1 MNKAEL
7 IARIKEAAD
16 LYRDG
21 RYYESFQLIQPLHGK
36 IKHEKVEKLYRATRT
51 KVLTALH
58 HLMEEERFGRIQD
71 LYKRHLEPAGDPEIE
86 IIAQE
91 AESRNQGPQSEPMEI
106 SADDFGPTMEDSVTE
121 IMSDSWIQAVAD
133 EETESMETSDSR
145 LSDAAAAE
153 IEVEPEEDDLEPG
166 PGPEME
172 TGGVPDELD
181 INELIQRGVSLY
193 EVGDVQNALK
203 TWEHGLSLEPENVIL
218 KEYIA
223 NARRELHLDEPENES
238 EQEADTPAEPSG
250 ELDRDELN
258 RIVAIGRAGEVDKAL
273 RELDQLAARTGELPE
288 VLEARNYLS
297 SLELDYGVSTAV
309 ARSKELLENRRASD
323 AVNLLEKQLEK
334 FPGNETLEEAL
345 RHARKT
351 QSEQTAAG
359 GMGTLELDF
368 DAKGEETTAP
378 PPPPIA
384 PDETASRKRKMVV
397 QPDQAGRKQW
407 MIPVIVV
414 SALAVL
420 AILAYLLVPQIRL
433 QQFYSNFRKAQQP
446 ETKQASGPKTARE
459 NDQRAEHHKELV
471 EQAKRFYNQRRYLFS
486 YYLFLHANSLLP
498 LSETDQQFLSAAR
511 NEMKSDI
518 NERRLSRNADRA
530 MQQARYDDAISA
542 YYELLSAQPDN
553 IGYKKKLINAYE
565 QAGIQSAFQ
574 GKGELAREY
583 FEYGT
588 ILDPANPVLKKHIEV
603 TTRYISGLITENQV
617 RQWFYFF
624 R

>member
-21 RYYESFQLIQPLHGK
+21 RYYESFQLIQPVHGK
-36 IKHEKVEKLYRATRT
+36 VNHEKVEKLYRASRI

-58 HLMEEERFGRIQD
+58 HLIEEERYGRVLD
-71 LYKRHLEPAGDPEIE
+71 LYKRHLQQAADPEIE
-86 IIAQE
+86 VLAQE
-91 AESRNQGPQSEPMEI
+91 AENRNQEPRPEPMEI

-133 EETESMETSDSR
+133 EETESMEGSETRTSE
-145 LSDAAAAE
+145 AAGAE
-153 IEVEPEEDDLEPG
+153 LEVEPDDDELDAPSEP
-166 PGPEME
+166 EFE
-172 TGGVPDELD
+172 SEAESDELD

-203 TWEHGLSLEPENVIL
+203 MWEHGLSLEPDNVIL

-223 NARRELHLDEPENES
+223 NARRELHMEEPEEETAS
-238 EQEADTPAEPSG
+238 ETPAPAEPSG

-258 RIVAIGRAGEVDKAL
+258 RIVAIGRAGEVEKAM
-273 RELDQLAARTGELPE
+273 RELDQLTARTGELPE
-288 VLEARNYLS
+288 IIEAKDYLS

-323 AVNLLEKQLEK
+323 AVNLLEKQLGK
-334 FPGNETLEEAL
+334 FPGNETLEDAL
-345 RHARKT
+345 RHARQA
-351 QSEQTAAG
+351 QSKQTAG
-359 GMGTLELDF
+359 GMGSLELDF
-368 DAKGEETTAP
+368 DAKGEEETTP
-378 PPPPIA
+378 PPPPVT
-384 PDETASRKRKMVV
+384 PDKPAAQKRRTVVQMDQGGRKR
-397 QPDQAGRKQW
+397 W

-414 SALAVL
+414 ASLIVLAV
-420 AILAYLLVPQIRL
+420 LAYLLVPQIRL
-433 QQFYSNFRKAQQP
+433 QQFYRNFRNEQQP
-446 ETKQASGPKTARE
+446 KTAEASGPTTARE
-459 NDQRAEHHKELV
+459 EDQRARRHQELV

-498 LSETDQQFLSAAR
+498 LSETDQQFLAAAR
-511 NEMKSDI
+511 NEMQTEI
-518 NERRLSRNADRA
+518 NERQLNRNAERA
-530 MQQARYDDAISA
+530 MQQERYDDAISS
-542 YYELLSAQPDN
+542 YYTLLSAQPDN
-553 IGYKKKLINAYE
+553 IGYKKKLIDAYE

-583 FEYGT
+583 FEYGE
-588 ILDPANPVLKKHIEV
+588 ILDPANPVLKKHKEV
-603 TTRYISGLITENQV
+603 ASRFISGLITRNQV